1 MFYIVTGMM
10 IDRGEVTE
18 MTEGEDMTGMVTV
31 MTEEGVTDVIG
42 AMGTEM
48 AMVSGYIVFLLA
60 FFFVSSPEAP
70 ELKAH
75 R

>member
-18 MTEGEDMTGMVTV
+18 MTDGEDMTGMVTV

-42 AMGTEM
+42 GMGTEM
-48 AMVSGYIVFLLA
+48 AMVSGNIVFCPN
-60 FFFVSSPEAP
+60 VTE
-70 ELKAH
+70 K
-75 R
+75 